1 MRIWETKYLW
11 KCNYQRSKKQQPRW
25 LSILAAGV
33 ACMFCWYTP
42 GPPDFSCSRQCM
54 APGSILYAVSIATG
68 YTTGWTLRLVA
79 MYKSL
84 VSYVYPLSVLIPRL
98 LKAFGVLI
106 PNVHTLLSK
115 RTLNSRHHS
124 AWKNQDQT
132 KKPLRY
138 STSSS
143 NIL

>member
-1 MRIWETKYLW
+1 
-11 KCNYQRSKKQQPRW
+11 
-25 LSILAAGV
+25 
-33 ACMFCWYTP
+33 
-42 GPPDFSCSRQCM
+42 M

-106 PNVHTLLSK
+106 PNVRTLLSK

-124 AWKNQDQT
+124 A
-132 KKPLRY
+132 
-138 STSSS
+138 
-143 NIL
+143 